1 MRDSEYNLRITPYF
15 SAYMADKA
23 NSARSQKR
31 SQERASAQRTTT
43 TSGGAGSSAAK
54 SLRGPCWIGMEH
66 VWQMR
71 RPDGA
76 DLLILGETHMAPH
89 GPKQADVD
97 EYVRK
102 SSDHGIYGLLEYI
115 SASKSD
121 DGGTNVYA
129 EMSELDRADLTAYSA
144 AYANMR
150 ATTSE
155 AQWTKQSNAALA
167 RHYSTINRFY
177 AVLALDP
184 SVADEDRVSL
194 FYCNIRESE
203 TFCIFNLISRSD
215 RFAEE
220 YLRRT
225 PHYLERAE
233 DRREFMKRLVR
244 NMERSFTD
252 NVKTPEDMLGF
263 WEDMVLPERAAPPW
277 YSEIVTEL
285 FGSAADLNRLKM
297 NLTGLRIKDAA
308 AYREVTEFFFD
319 IMKRFLLGADG
330 GSATAASD
338 RKHARVLAK
347 LRRRA
352 ARNADMTP
360 AMMRDQ
366 TLIREYFGEML
377 ALIQDLYMIVRYE
390 LDRMS
395 SERHVFLVGNLHSRY
410 LCWYLEKREGAAFR
424 GWSSQG
430 GDVPAV
436 FVTGPAKAV
445 SEDAEFYSVDRMMQ
459 EYIDD
464 PSPTV

>member
-1 MRDSEYNLRITPYF
+1 MRDCEYDLKITPFF

-23 NSARSQKR
+23 DAARSQRR
-31 SQERASAQRTTT
+31 SQERASAQRATKRA
-43 TSGGAGSSAAK
+43 GGGAAK
-54 SLRGPCWIGMEH
+54 SLRGPCWVGMEH

-97 EYVRK
+97 EYVRN
-102 SSDHGIYGLLEYI
+102 SGDHAIYGLLEYI
-115 SASKSD
+115 AASKSD

-129 EMSELDRADLTAYSA
+129 ELSEQDRADLSAYRA
-144 AYANMR
+144 AYANAR
-150 ATTSE
+150 AAIGE
-155 AQWTKQSNAALA
+155 AQWAKQSGAMLSL
-167 RHYSTINRFY
+167 HYSTIKRFY
-177 AVLALDP
+177 AALALDP
-184 SVADEDRVSL
+184 SIADEDRVGL

-225 PHYLERAE
+225 PHLLERAE

-244 NMERSFTD
+244 KMERSFTESI
-252 NVKTPEDMLGF
+252 KSPEDMLVF
-263 WEDMVLPERAAPPW
+263 WEDMVLPERAAPQW
-277 YSEIVTEL
+277 YSEIVAEL
-285 FGSAADLNRLKM
+285 FGSASNFNRLKM
-297 NLTGLRIKDAA
+297 NLAELRARDAA
-308 AYREVTEFFFD
+308 AYREATGFFFE
-319 IMKRFLLGADG
+319 IMERFLLGADG
-330 GSATAASD
+330 RSAAASD

-366 TLIREYFGEML
+366 KLIAEYFGEML
-377 ALIQDLYMIVRYE
+377 ALLQDLYMVVRYE

-436 FVTGPAKAV
+436 FVNGPAKAV
-445 SEDAEFYSVDRMMQ
+445 SGDTKFYSVDRMMQ

-464 PSPTV
+464 PSPVV